1 MRKKYLEVYPS
12 NALTKA
18 HTVKTFDNE
27 VFINCWNGDFVS
39 RIRPNKRIA
48 SNQLYNN
55 AKNVERD
62 GFVIA
67 SRVKETQQLRYLAK
81 PVQLKRKI

>member
-1 MRKKYLEVYPS
+1 MRKKYLEVYP
-12 NALTKA
+12 AHAITKA

-39 RIRPNKRIA
+39 RTRPNKRIA
-48 SNQLYNN
+48 STQLYNN

-81 PVQLKRKI
+81 PVQLKRTI

>member
-1 MRKKYLEVYPS
+1 MRKKYLEVYPVKAMA
-12 NALTKA
+12 NA
-18 HTVKTFDNE
+18 HTIKTFDNE

-39 RIRPNKRIA
+39 RINLDKRI
-48 SNQLYNN
+48 SSSQLYHN

-67 SRVKETQQLRYLAK
+67 SRGKEIQPLRYLEK
-81 PVQLKRKI
+81 PVQLKRTI